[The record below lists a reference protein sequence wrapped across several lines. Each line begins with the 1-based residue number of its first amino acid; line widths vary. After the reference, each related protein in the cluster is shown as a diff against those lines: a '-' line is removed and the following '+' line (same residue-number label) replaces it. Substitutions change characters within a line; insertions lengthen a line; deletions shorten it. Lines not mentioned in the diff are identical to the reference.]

1 MPAIMPTPIP
11 QRHELSCE
19 ALPQNEQQTDGRPS
33 MAAHPTGGEMR
44 VADRRTL
51 RPGRSRRR
59 YAIVPDRAT
68 QAQYI
73 WDPDTDA
80 WYGPFATRWDAELTL
95 VRWRTERLRAVA
107 QNGANP

>member
-1 MPAIMPTPIP
+1 MPASTRTPIP
-11 QRHELSCE
+11 RQLELSRE
-19 ALPQNEQQTDGRPS
+19 ALPHNQQKTEGRPG

-51 RPGRSRRR
+51 RPGRGRRR
-59 YAIVPDRAT
+59 YAIVPDLAT

-73 WDPDTDA
+73 WDPDTDQ

-95 VRWRTERLRAVA
+95 VRARESSDRCPHEPA
-107 QNGANP
+107 